1 MMPRIFQRA
10 PLDPLV
16 RNRVL
21 DEAFERYLD
30 WRTESEAVREA
41 YRAWSMASSGEG
53 ALPFAAYGAALDREQ
68 RAATLYGLV
77 IERID
82 RLVGGER
89 EFAAAQSGATRL

>member
-41 YRAWSMASSGEG
+41 YRVWSTASSGEG

-68 RAATLYGLV
+68 RAATLYGSV
-77 IERID
+77 IERVE
-82 RLVGGER
+82 RLVAGER